1 MVPLEKLKQ
10 TFQNNGNSFF
20 VCLKEKYRCNSSQSF
35 SSLETR
41 NQKILFILVPYF
53 FKNRLY
59 IFENSKQS
67 SMLFVYYW
75 YNPGPLLLLLLRWD
89 LMIVSMSVKSKLSA
103 WCDKMNRNCAVKR
116 ERERHVL
123 GRFFKAFCVNFEFM
137 GKTPSF
143 LAHY

>member
-1 MVPLEKLKQ
+1 MVAVFLSVWKK
-10 TFQNNGNSFF
+10 N
-20 VCLKEKYRCNSSQSF
+20 RCNSSQQSF

-41 NQKILFILVPYF
+41 NQKILFWYHNFLKTDFTYLKTQSKVQCS
-53 FKNRLY
+53 LY
-59 IFENSKQS
+59 
-67 SMLFVYYW
+67 VYYW
-75 YNPGPLLLLLLRWD
+75 YNPGPMLLLLRWD

-143 LAHY
+143 LAHYSLNV

>member
-1 MVPLEKLKQ
+1 MVAVFWLFERKIDATHHSSPFLVWKQGTRKSYLFWYHIFLK
-10 TFQNNGNSFF
+10 TDFTY
-20 VCLKEKYRCNSSQSF
+20 LKTQSKVQC
-35 SSLETR
+35 SL
-41 NQKILFILVPYF
+41 Y
-53 FKNRLY
+53 
-59 IFENSKQS
+59 
-67 SMLFVYYW
+67 VYYW
-75 YNPGPLLLLLLRWD
+75 YNPGPMLLLLRWD

-143 LAHY
+143 LAHYSLNV

>member
-1 MVPLEKLKQ
+1 MVAVFLSVWKK
-10 TFQNNGNSFF
+10 N
-20 VCLKEKYRCNSSQSF
+20 RCNSSQQSF

-41 NQKILFILVPYF
+41 NQKILFILVPHF

-75 YNPGPLLLLLLRWD
+75 YNPGPLLLLLLLRWD

-116 ERERHVL
+116 ERETCF
-123 GRFFKAFCVNFEFM
+123 GAFFQGILCQFWIHGENSLFSS
-137 GKTPSF
+137 T
-143 LAHY
+143 L